1 MIVLVCNCHIVYC
14 FHMWC
19 LPQVL
24 YRGNKTLCSWVKEM
38 FWDGSIVFLAPH
50 FRIFSLFRSISR
62 SFAETDEP

>member
-1 MIVLVCNCHIVYC
+1 
-14 FHMWC
+14 MWR

-24 YRGNKTLCSWVKEM
+24 YRGNKTLGSWVKEM

-50 FRIFSLFRSISR
+50 FRIFSLFRCISR